1 MSSKS
6 TEYPSF
12 NINGESII
20 IMPGSHFSKN
30 ELKTRLKEL
39 GLKNINNQDKS
50 YISKLYDSLLS
61 NEKNRQKLIQ
71 FLRKDTNN
79 MNLKLTI
86 SQRQSMPSNIN
97 ILRNPVQ
104 YRIMNISSE
113 IKDLYPNSRE
123 QQINLVRPMHTNKGK
138 YAQNPFISGISGQ
151 GFYNS
156 YNSDINNSDSNNNKI
171 KYNENINSFNSNN
184 LSENNELKMNND
196 NLKNKNNFMNNTY
209 NNNLEK
215 NNLSNISRMNNNS
228 SFLSDNNNLFKNNG
242 PKTYEEIN
250 TNIYN
255 NNINNSLYGNNNNKE
270 EKINIEPNNDI
281 PHNSYINNNQSIL
294 NYDKSKNLDLD
305 NLETTPDGNEE
316 VNNYKKPSKRLTYQP
331 DSLRN
336 DIYSN
341 APKNRRTLTN
351 KPHSININEISYN
364 DVMHNTSINSNNN
377 INLSNDNNNK
387 EEEEKI
393 NIQNKKE
400 PDEVSH
406 YSAFS
411 FFTAF
416 DNFKKYPFYK
426 NRKFILIHL
435 LVLLAILCLAISLFH
450 AINNS
455 WDNIIDFFSGDSGIF
470 RNMSSYIYSLISYP
484 IYYCYISIPI
494 IILIIVF
501 YMLMKKYFFKKRCQE
516 IYERIVRDLSESEN
530 DDRSIS
536 EDDICRKYS
545 QLYKIKYKRFLEK
558 YLPQIRKLRRNDEK
572 NRIKLSAVNEHNQD
586 TIYWRLDE

>member
-12 NINGESII
+12 IINGEKII

-50 YISKLYDSLLS
+50 YISKLYDSVLT
-61 NEKNRQKLIQ
+61 NENNRQKLIQ
-71 FLRKDTNN
+71 FLRKDTSN
-79 MNLKLTI
+79 MNLKLAM
-86 SQRQSMPSNIN
+86 SQRQSMPSNISISN
-97 ILRNPVQ
+97 NPAQ

-156 YNSDINNSDSNNNKI
+156 YNNEISNSNNNNKI

-184 LSENNELKMNND
+184 LSDNNEIKMNND
-196 NLKNKNNFMNNTY
+196 NLKNKNNFVNNTY
-209 NNNLEK
+209 NNYLEK
-215 NNLSNISRMNNNS
+215 NNLSNISKINNNS

-242 PKTYEEIN
+242 PKAYEEIN
-250 TNIYN
+250 TDIY
-255 NNINNSLYGNNNNKE
+255 NNKE
-270 EKINIEPNNDI
+270 EIINKELNNDF
-281 PHNSYINNNQSIL
+281 PHNSYNNNQSIL
-294 NYDKSKNLDLD
+294 NYDKSKNLELD
-305 NLETTPDGNEE
+305 NLETTPEGNDER
-316 VNNYKKPSKRLTYQP
+316 NNYKKTSKRLTYQP
-331 DSLRN
+331 DSLKN

-341 APKNRRTLTN
+341 NQKNRRTLAN
-351 KPHSININEISYN
+351 KPHSININEIPYN
-364 DVMHNTSINSNNN
+364 DVMKNASTNSNNN

-387 EEEEKI
+387 EEENI
-393 NIQNKKE
+393 YIQNKKE

-406 YSAFS
+406 YSTFS

-450 AINNS
+450 TINNS
-455 WDNIIDFFSGDSGIF
+455 WSSVTEYFSGGLFKSMLSNI
-470 RNMSSYIYSLISYP
+470 SSLFLFP
-484 IYYCYISIPI
+484 IDHWFISIPI
-494 IILIIVF
+494 IILIFVF
-501 YMLMKKYFFKKRCQE
+501 YMIMKKYFFKKRCQE

-545 QLYKIKYKRFLEK
+545 QLYGIKYKSFMEK

-572 NRIKLSAVNEHNQD
+572 NRIKLSAVNDHNQD
-586 TIYWRLDE
+586 IIYWRINE